1 MSNQQPRFYLS
12 QDWQAASK
20 FKRAIVWSIVSSMF
34 FSMAAPALAAIPEG
48 NMSTGNGAL
57 ALGQGS
63 LATNH
68 GTAVGTNAATNNNG
82 TAVGDS
88 SFAANN
94 GTAVGSAASATG
106 IDSTAIGSNSSAQ
119 GSSSI
124 AIGVGATTAAGGV
137 IANGGIAIGTNAAVQ
152 SGQTVAVGIQSKA
165 QNTGDTAVGAMAT
178 ANSGPVIPGQT
189 AAAAFGTGASA
200 TNSAALAV
208 GTLSSSSGVNS
219 ASFGTGAAASN
230 DQATALGTFS
240 SAQGPNSSAA
250 GYGARSTAG
259 QSSAFGSNSTAAGS
273 NSLAAGYGS
282 TAGSD
287 SNANAT
293 AIGFS
298 SSATGA
304 SSTVLGA
311 NSFSSVS
318 KGVALGAGASV
329 SNANSVALGAD
340 ALTQAG
346 VAVNDITIRGTTY
359 GLAGSALMVGTVS
372 VGNAFQTRQIQG
384 VAPGRVNASSTDAL
398 NGSQGY
404 ALQQAINGITS
415 AGGSLPYVK
424 FNSTKLDAQATG
436 QDSSAVGPFATA
448 MGNNGSAFGSE
459 AGAFGLNGTALGARA
474 LAGPANT
481 TAIGFSAAATEINS
495 VALGAG
501 STTQAAIANPGM
513 TIRGNAYTWA
523 GDIPA
528 GAFSVGS
535 VGSERQVQN
544 VAAGSRDTDAV
555 NMGQYKALAS
565 AVEDI
570 QEGGAGTPY
579 DDKYVQF
586 NSTLAKAEATGTDSS
601 AVGPNAIASG
611 NNSSAFG
618 AQAQAT
624 ADNTVALGKGAQAT
638 VANSVA
644 LGNGSTTENF
654 VANAGTTIR
663 GTAYAYEGINP
674 AGVVSVGSPGAERQ
688 ITNVAAGSKS
698 TDAVNYSQLQAVQQS
713 VEGLNITGGGGGP
726 TTVVNNYNNVVNN
739 QAPYFN
745 ANSSGADS
753 KAVGNESV
761 AVGGNAVAT
770 GDRSISI
777 GENSSTTG
785 VSAVALGYGAS
796 ATAKGSVALGN
807 GTVASRDNEVNVGGR
822 TVGGVADA
830 QLRSD
835 AVNLGQMQAGD
846 AAAVGQANS
855 YTDARST
862 QTLNQANS
870 YTDQQFNR
878 AKGLAYSAA
887 AIGMASS
894 SIVMAPDAEQAMGVG
909 VANVNGKSALAV
921 RYSWRSTKDR
931 RTTYNITGATAQGMT
946 GIAAGINWQW

>member
-1 MSNQQPRFYLS
+1 MSNQQPRFFLS

-20 FKRAIVWSIVSSMF
+20 FKKAIVWTTVSSMF
-34 FSMAAPALAAIPEG
+34 LSMAAPALAAIPEG
-48 NMSTGNGAL
+48 NATGPGSIAV
-57 ALGQGS
+57 GTGS
-63 LATNH
+63 LATAVGTVG
-68 GTAVGTNAATNNNG
+68 GTAVGTDSIATAG
-82 TAVGDS
+82 G
-88 SFAANN
+88 
-94 GTAVGSAASATG
+94 
-106 IDSTAIGSNSSAQ
+106 TAIGAGAETSGGVSIGSGSTSTGGNVAIGGATSAGM
-119 GSSSI
+119 GSGNI
-124 AIGVGATTAAGGV
+124 AIGNSASTTNGFGAV
-137 IANGGIAIGTNAAVQ
+137 AIGDSAQVQ
-152 SGQTVAVGIQSKA
+152 SGQTVAVGQQSKA
-165 QNTGDTAVGAMAT
+165 QNVGDTAVGAMAT
-178 ANSGPVIPGQT
+178 ANSGPVIPGL
-189 AAAAFGTGASA
+189 AAATAFGTGASA
-200 TNSAALAV
+200 TNSGSTSV
-208 GTLSSSSGVNS
+208 GALSSASGVNS
-219 ASFGTGAAASN
+219 SSFGNGAQASN

-240 SAQGPNSSAA
+240 NAQGPNSTAA
-250 GYGARSTAG
+250 GYGARSTGG
-259 QSSAFGSNSTAAGS
+259 QASAFGSNSTAEGS
-273 NSLAAGYGS
+273 NSLAAGYGA

-287 SNANAT
+287 SNGNAT

-298 SSATGA
+298 SSATGP
-304 SSTVLGA
+304 SSTTLGA

-346 VAVNDITIRGTTY
+346 VAVNDMTIRGTTY

-384 VAPGRVNASSTDAL
+384 VAPGRISSTSTDAI

-404 ALQQAINGITS
+404 ALQQAINGITGS
-415 AGGSLPYVK
+415 GGSLPYVK
-424 FNSTKLDAQATG
+424 FNSSKLDAQATG
-436 QDSSAVGPFATA
+436 LDSSAVGPFATA

-459 AGAFGLNGTALGARA
+459 AGAFGLNSTALGSGA

-481 TAIGFSAAATEINS
+481 TAAGAGAFASEINS
-495 VALGAG
+495 AAIGAG
-501 STTQAAIANPGM
+501 STTQAVIANPGM
-513 TIRGNAYTWA
+513 TIRGDNYTWA
-523 GDIPA
+523 GGTPA

-535 VGSERQVQN
+535 VGGERQVQN

-565 AVEDI
+565 AVEGI

-586 NSTLAKAEATGTDSS
+586 NSTLAKAEATGTDST
-601 AVGPNAIASG
+601 AVGPNAIAG
-611 NNSSAFG
+611 NGSSAFG

-654 VANAGTTIR
+654 VGNAGTSIR
-663 GTAYAYEGINP
+663 GTAYAYQGINP
-674 AGVVSVGSPGAERQ
+674 AGVVSVGAPGAERQ
-688 ITNVAAGSKS
+688 ITNVAAGSKG

-713 VEGLNITGGGGGP
+713 VESLNITGGGGGP
-726 TTVVNNYNNVVNN
+726 ITNVTNVYNNQVNN
-739 QAPYFN
+739 APYFN
-745 ANSSGADS
+745 ANSTGADS
-753 KAVGNESV
+753 VAQGTESISVGGGSV
-761 AVGGNAVAT
+761 ATSENSIAIGGT
-770 GDRSISI
+770 
-777 GENSSTTG
+777 SSTTG
-785 VSAVALGYGAS
+785 VSAVALGYGAA
-796 ATAKGSVALGN
+796 ATGKGSVALGN

-822 TVGGVADA
+822 TIGGVNDA
-830 QLRSD
+830 VYNDQ
-835 AVNLGQMQAGD
+835 AVNLGQARQMNGD
-846 AAAVGQANS
+846 TLNLANN

-870 YTDQQFNR
+870 YTDQRFNE

-894 SIVMAPDAEQAMGVG
+894 SIVMAPDAEKAMGVG
-909 VANVNGKSALAV
+909 VANVNGKSAIAL

-946 GIAAGINWQW
+946 GIAAGVNWQW

>member
-20 FKRAIVWSIVSSMF
+20 FKRAIVWGIVSSMF

-94 GTAVGSAASATG
+94 GTAMGSAASATG
-106 IDSTAIGSNSSAQ
+106 IDSTAIGSTSKAQ

-200 TNSAALAV
+200 TNSATLAV
-208 GTLSSSSGVNS
+208 GTLSSASGVNA
-219 ASFGTGAAASN
+219 ASFGTGAEASN

-240 SAQGPNSSAA
+240 NAQGPNSTAA
-250 GYGARSTAG
+250 GYGARSTGG
-259 QSSAFGSNSTAAGS
+259 QASAFGSNSTATGS
-273 NSLAAGYGS
+273 NSLAAGYGATS
-282 TAGSD
+282 GTD

-311 NSFSSVS
+311 SAFSNVS

-346 VAVNDITIRGTTY
+346 VAVNDMTIRGTTY

-384 VAPGRVNASSTDAL
+384 VAPGRISATSTDAV

-436 QDSSAVGPFATA
+436 LDTSAVGPFATA

-459 AGAFGLNGTALGARA
+459 AGAFGLNSTAIGSRA
-474 LAGPANT
+474 LAGPAST
-481 TAIGFSAAATEINS
+481 TALGFSAAATEINS

-523 GDIPA
+523 GGAPA
-528 GAFSVGS
+528 GVVSISNPGF
-535 VGSERQVQN
+535 ERQLQG

-565 AVEDI
+565 AVEGI

-586 NSTLAKAEATGTDSS
+586 NSTLAKAEATGTDST
-601 AVGPNAIASG
+601 AVGPNAIAG
-611 NNSSAFG
+611 NGSSAFG
-618 AQAQAT
+618 AQAQAS
-624 ADNTVALGKGAQAT
+624 ADSTVALGKGAQAT

-654 VANAGTTIR
+654 VGNAGTTIR
-663 GTAYAYEGINP
+663 GTAYAYAGINP
-674 AGVVSVGSPGAERQ
+674 AGVVSVGAPGAERQ
-688 ITNVAAGSKS
+688 ISNVAAGSKS

-713 VEGLNITGGGGGP
+713 VESLNITGGGSGP

-739 QAPYFN
+739 QAPFFN
-745 ANSSGADS
+745 ANSSGVDS

-785 VSAVALGYGAS
+785 ASAVALGYGAS
-796 ATAKGSVALGN
+796 ATGKGSVALGN

-822 TVGGVADA
+822 TVGGVNDA
-830 QLRSD
+830 VYNDQ
-835 AVNLGQMQAGD
+835 AVNLGQARQMNGD
-846 AAAVGQANS
+846 TLNQANS

-862 QTLNQANS
+862 QTLNQANA
-870 YTDQQFNR
+870 YTDQQFNK

-909 VANVNGKSALAV
+909 VANVNGKSALAL